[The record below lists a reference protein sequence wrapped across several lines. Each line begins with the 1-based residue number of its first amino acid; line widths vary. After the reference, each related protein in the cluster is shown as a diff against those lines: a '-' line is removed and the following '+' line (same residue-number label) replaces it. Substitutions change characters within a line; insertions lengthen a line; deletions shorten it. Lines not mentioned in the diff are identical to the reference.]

1 VPDVIIWRSQWLPWS
16 ETFILNQIKHFQDWS
31 ALPVAID
38 AGTPPPKDPY
48 FVRRPDRL
56 ERFRFKLT
64 RHDRTLQDAIAG
76 AKADLVHAHFG
87 TDGVLIA
94 PTAERLGLPLITTF
108 HGADATQC
116 LTSSNPR
123 LRFYQLRAAELIRSG
138 SLAIA
143 VSSFIRDRLIS
154 AGALDDRTI
163 VHHMGVS
170 VSAVA
175 EFSEQDEIKSGKIVA
190 VGRLVEKKGFDDLI
204 VAVSLLPERW
214 RATQVNIIGE
224 GPEREKLEQ
233 LAKKLRVNVVFHGRL
248 DPAGVGQ
255 QLRAGDVFCAPSKT
269 AANGDSEGLPT
280 TILEAAAAGTAI
292 LSTKHAG
299 IPDFVIDGMTG
310 ILTSEGDRRAIALG
324 LCRLLDD
331 RDLRRKLVK
340 NADSRLRNFFDIS
353 KQSQVLEGIY
363 HDEVDRHL
371 RGRQVGQ

>member
-1 VPDVIIWRSQWLPWS
+1 MPDVIIWRSRWLPWS
-16 ETFILNQIKHFQDWS
+16 ETFILNQIKHFREWR

-38 AGTPPPKDPY
+38 AGTPPPKIPY

-56 ERFRFKLT
+56 ERISFKLT
-64 RHDRTLQDAIAG
+64 RHDRTLHNAMAG

-94 PTAERLGLPLITTF
+94 PTAERLNLPLITTF

-123 LRFYQLRAAELIRSG
+123 LRLYQMRAANLVSSD

-154 AGALDDRTI
+154 VGGREDRTI

-170 VSAVA
+170 VNGVT
-175 EFSEQDEIKSGKIVA
+175 ELSEQANIQSARIVA

-204 VAVSLLPERW
+204 AAVGLLPERW
-214 RATQVNIIGE
+214 RDSEVNIIGE
-224 GPEREKLEQ
+224 GPERQKLEH
-233 LAKKLRVNVVFHGRL
+233 LARRLRVNVVFHGRL
-248 DPAGVGQ
+248 DPASVAK
-255 QLRAGDVFCAPSKT
+255 RVKDGDVFCAPSKT

-292 LSTKHAG
+292 LSTDHAG
-299 IPDFVIDGMTG
+299 IPDFVIDGVTG
-310 ILTSEGDRRAIALG
+310 VMAPEGDHRAIAQG
-324 LCRLLDD
+324 LCQLLDD

-340 NADSRLRNFFDIS
+340 NADSRLRNSFDIS

-363 HDEVDRHL
+363 HDEVYRH
-371 RGRQVGQ
+371 RRRKVGR